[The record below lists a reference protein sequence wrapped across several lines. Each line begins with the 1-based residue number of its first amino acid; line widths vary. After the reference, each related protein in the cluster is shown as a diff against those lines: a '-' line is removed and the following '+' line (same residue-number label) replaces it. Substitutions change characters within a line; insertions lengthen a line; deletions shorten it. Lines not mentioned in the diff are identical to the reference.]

1 MLIRFRVDLKE
12 IEAFFLDLCA
22 KYENNDNFELVDVS
36 IASWSRY
43 DCIASS
49 SRWKHGTNNKSNFTI
64 ETWGY
69 WRIMAPL
76 CAHIAT

>member
-22 KYENNDNFELVDVS
+22 KYENKNNFELVNVS

-49 SRWKHGTNNKSNFTI
+49 SR
-64 ETWGY
+64 
-69 WRIMAPL
+69 
-76 CAHIAT
+76 